1 MITKIILLIFAV
13 LATSASSLLF
23 NIKAQENYENL
34 DRIVAVVE
42 KDVVTKKELELEIR
56 KITNQ
61 LKKRGESPP
70 EEEKIIK
77 LVLDKIIE
85 KKIITQY
92 AESKGIKIDRQ
103 FVDEVMNNMA
113 KKNNMT
119 INELKIS
126 IESDG
131 LAFNQFREDVS
142 FQILLNQIKES
153 EITSKINVSKYE
165 IDAFLKKSEDKNPR
179 QYHIYHILV
188 KTNKIDKID
197 KIINLLKTDPF
208 ESVAKDYSDSSL
220 SSQGGDMGWKK
231 FDELPI
237 EFSDVI
243 KEMNIGDISK
253 PITLENGIHLLKI
266 KEIKGGDLS
275 ENKILS
281 KQYNISQIVIKAN
294 EITGE
299 DDVIKKLE
307 NIKNQILSGL
317 TFSEAA
323 ANFSE
328 DASSFNGGNIGW
340 IDTTAMLPEYRKSI
354 ELSKKGQVS
363 GPYKTELGWA
373 LLFFLEER
381 EKDITNERIRISA
394 QIQLQRYKAETKFDD
409 WLQSLKEQSNIEIL
423 LNE

>member
-1 MITKIILLIFAV
+1 LITKIILLIFAV

>member
-1 MITKIILLIFAV
+1 V

-131 LAFNQFREDVS
+131 LAFNQFREDMS

-165 IDAFLKKSEDKNPR
+165 IDAFLKKSEDKNPK

-197 KIINLLKTDPF
+197 KIG
-208 ESVAKDYSDSSL
+208 SVRECCK
-220 SSQGGDMGWKK
+220 
-231 FDELPI
+231 
-237 EFSDVI
+237 
-243 KEMNIGDISK
+243 
-253 PITLENGIHLLKI
+253 
-266 KEIKGGDLS
+266 
-275 ENKILS
+275 
-281 KQYNISQIVIKAN
+281 
-294 EITGE
+294 
-299 DDVIKKLE
+299 
-307 NIKNQILSGL
+307 
-317 TFSEAA
+317 
-323 ANFSE
+323 
-328 DASSFNGGNIGW
+328 
-340 IDTTAMLPEYRKSI
+340 R
-354 ELSKKGQVS
+354 
-363 GPYKTELGWA
+363 
-373 LLFFLEER
+373 LFR
-381 EKDITNERIRISA
+381 
-394 QIQLQRYKAETKFDD
+394 
-409 WLQSLKEQSNIEIL
+409 
-423 LNE
+423 

>member
-1 MITKIILLIFAV
+1 M

-56 KITNQ
+56 KMTNQ

-131 LAFNQFREDVS
+131 LAFNQFREDMS
-142 FQILLNQIKES
+142 FQILVNQIKES

-165 IDAFLKKSEDKNPR
+165 IDAFLKKSEDKNPK

-197 KIINLLKTDPF
+197 KIINLLKTEPF

-307 NIKNQILSGL
+307 NIKSQILSGL